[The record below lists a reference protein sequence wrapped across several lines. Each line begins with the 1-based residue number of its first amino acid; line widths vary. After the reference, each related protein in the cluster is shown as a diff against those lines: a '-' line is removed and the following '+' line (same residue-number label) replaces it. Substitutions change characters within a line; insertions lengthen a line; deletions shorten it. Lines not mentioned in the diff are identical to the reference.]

1 MPVTKRKGIW
11 YVDIRTPGGQRIRRS
26 TGTNDKQAALELHDK
41 IKHDLWRQSKLGDKP
56 KKLWDEACV
65 RWIKEKG
72 QKKSIKDDIDKIR
85 ILVSFRG
92 MLLCDLSRDFIM
104 DIVDELECSDSTK
117 NRYIALIRGILNR
130 SVKEW
135 QWLDYAPYLTMY
147 PEGSGRIRWLLPEEA
162 ERLIAALR
170 PSYLADMALFTLNTG
185 LRQRNVICLDK
196 RQIDRHRCVAWYHS
210 DQTKAGRALG
220 VALND
225 TAMAIIERNWS
236 NHPHRI
242 FINSQNKPVTGIDHR
257 TWNAALEK
265 AEIKDF
271 RWHDLRHTWASWLI
285 QRGVPLAAL
294 QEMGGWKTQSMVQRY
309 AHLAPEHLHPHAQIL
324 NNVMANIDTIWTQAA
339 PSDTL
344 LNCKQ
349 GSENVFNCGGKG
361 GIRTLVTGVP

>member
-170 PSYLADMALFTLNTG
+170 PSYLADMALFTLHTG
-185 LRQRNVICLDK
+185 LRLSNVLNLNK
-196 RQIDRHRCVAWYHS
+196 KQIDRNRRVAWYHA
-210 DQTKAGRALG
+210 DETKSGQALG

-225 TAMAIIERNWS
+225 TALAIINQHWLD
-236 NHPHRI
+236 HPHRI
-242 FINSQNKPVTGIDHR
+242 FVNNQGSPISQIDR
-257 TWNAALEK
+257 KSWATALEK
-265 AEIKDF
+265 AEISDF
-271 RWHDLRHTWASWLI
+271 RWHDLRHTWASWLV
-285 QRGVPLAAL
+285 QHGVPIRAV
-294 QEMGGWKTQSMVQRY
+294 QEMGGWKTLAMVQRY
-309 AHLAPEHLHPHAQIL
+309 AHLAPDHLHEHAKVL
-324 NNVMANIDTIWTQAA
+324 SNVISLDTNWTQQ
-339 PSDTL
+339 
-344 LNCKQ
+344 K
-349 GSENVFNCGGKG
+349 EKG
-361 GIRTLVTGVP
+361 VMMIA